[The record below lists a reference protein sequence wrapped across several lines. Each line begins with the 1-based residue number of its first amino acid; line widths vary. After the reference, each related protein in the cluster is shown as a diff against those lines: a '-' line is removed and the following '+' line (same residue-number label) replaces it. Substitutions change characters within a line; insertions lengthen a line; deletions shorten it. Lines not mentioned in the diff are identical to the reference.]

1 MHQTPSDNQ
10 STTSAFESDPG
21 TGTHRTVRFIL
32 AGQVEEIHNC
42 SPTKTVLEYLRE
54 DKDLTGT
61 KEGCAEGDCGACT
74 VVIGELHNEAIRY
87 RAVNSCIQFLASL
100 DGKQLLTVEDLGRSD
115 GALHSVQQAMVDQHG
130 SQCGFC
136 TPGFV
141 MSLFAMYHNEP
152 ERDCERAEIELG
164 LAGNLC
170 RCTGYAPI
178 VRAAEQTLTAGRED
192 DFSKD
197 RNRIYQ
203 LLKSIQPNRILQ
215 IDSKDGRYYAPGSID
230 ELCEL
235 LQAHPQAVLVAGA
248 TDVGLW
254 VSKQL
259 RKPDTIIYL
268 GAVAEL
274 KKIEHQNSDLHIG
287 ASVTYTDA
295 SNAISARYPAFQG
308 LIERI
313 GAAQVRNAG
322 TIGGN
327 IANGSPIG
335 DMPPGLIAIGA
346 RLALRS
352 SQGQRIIDLE
362 DYFTGYGKQDLQ
374 AGECV
379 EQIIL
384 PTAPENQRFAIYKI
398 SKRFEQDI
406 SAVCGAFALR
416 INDGT
421 ISNARVCFG
430 GMAEIPKRA
439 AACEQALNGKV
450 WSQETI
456 NNGMRAMLDD
466 YTPITDM
473 RATAG
478 YRMRVAQNLLQRFF
492 LENTT
497 NPYPVRLGLRYAK
510 EGSNV

>member
-1 MHQTPSDNQ
+1 MHN
-10 STTSAFESDPG
+10 
-21 TGTHRTVRFIL
+21 TVRFIL
-32 AGQVEEIHNC
+32 AGKVEEVHNC
-42 SPTKTVLEYLRE
+42 DPTRTVLEFLRE
-54 DKDLTGT
+54 DKGLKGT

-74 VVIGELHNEAIRY
+74 VVIGELRDDGIRY
-87 RAVNSCIQFLASL
+87 QAVNACIQFLATL
-100 DGKQLLTVEDLGRSD
+100 DGKQLLTVEDLGQTGSE
-115 GALHSVQQAMVDQHG
+115 LHSIQQAMVDQHG

-141 MSLFAMYHNEP
+141 MSLFAMYHDET
-152 ERDCERAEIELG
+152 ERDVERTDIDSG

-178 VRAAEQTLTAGRED
+178 VRAAEQALKA
-192 DFSKD
+192 D
-197 RNRIYQ
+197 RADHFTEHKARYIE
-203 LLKSIQPNRILQ
+203 LLKSIQPASTLKISSENR
-215 IDSKDGRYYAPGSID
+215 RYYAPRSIS
-230 ELCEL
+230 ELCDL
-235 LQAHPQAVLVAGA
+235 LQNHPQAVLVAGA

-259 RKPDTIIYL
+259 RQLDAVIYL
-268 GAVAEL
+268 GAVKEL
-274 KKIEHQNSDLHIG
+274 KQIGYEGSDLLIG
-287 ASVTYTDA
+287 ATVTYTDA
-295 SNAISARYPAFQG
+295 KAAIGARYPAFDA

-313 GAAQVRNAG
+313 GATQVRNAG

-362 DYFTGYGKQDLQ
+362 DYFISYGKQDLQ

-384 PTAPENQRFAIYKI
+384 PAQAENQLFSIYKI

-406 SAVCGAFALR
+406 SAVCGAFALQ
-416 INDGT
+416 IADGT

-430 GMAEIPKRA
+430 GMAEIPRRA
-439 AACEQALNGKV
+439 ANCEQVLNGKP

-456 NNGMRAMLDD
+456 NQAMRAMLED
-466 YTPITDM
+466 YTPLTDM
-473 RATAG
+473 RATAS

-492 LENTT
+492 LEHTE

-510 EGSNV
+510 DGANV